1 MAFELI
7 DVGLKNLLYKL
18 YNHTNIMY
26 YRKKHGRGFRY
37 VDSTDKT
44 IKDKNLKDW
53 FKALV
58 IPPAW
63 TDVEITTNKS
73 AKILVTGRDDKNRK
87 QYIYNPKYREKQE
100 QQKFDRILKF
110 AGQLERMRR
119 VTGQHLR
126 KRKLVKEKVLAC
138 MVRLLEA
145 AYFRPGSDYY
155 AKENESYGL
164 TTMRSKHLQ
173 IEHDELIFN
182 YIGKSGKEQERHIVD
197 KKLAKIVQEID
208 DLPGYEIFKFIDE
221 AGEKQD
227 VKSEHLNDYIK
238 EVMGEEFSAK
248 DFRTWA
254 GTVIAAMALDEIG
267 FSKKQDQKE
276 LDKNIREAVIKV
288 SERLGNTPSVA
299 RSSYIDP
306 RVIDEY
312 IDGKTINYFQ
322 KEIARLLK
330 VNENL
335 SREEIGVLC
344 MLKKKL
350 K

>member
-1 MAFELI
+1 
-7 DVGLKNLLYKL
+7 
-18 YNHTNIMY
+18 MY
-26 YRKKHGRGFRY
+26 YRKKHGKGFRY
-37 VDSTDKT
+37 IDDSNTT
-44 IKDKNLKDW
+44 IKDKELKAW
-53 FKALV
+53 FKSLV

-63 TDVEITTNKS
+63 TEVEIDPKKN
-73 AKILVTGRDDKNRK
+73 AKIMVTGRDDKKRK
-87 QYIYNPKYREKQE
+87 QYIYNPKFRQKQD
-100 QQKFDRILKF
+100 QQKFDRILNF
-110 AGQLERMRR
+110 ADQLEHMRR

-126 KRKLVKEKVLAC
+126 KRKLEKNKVLAC

-145 AYFRPGSDYY
+145 AYFRPGSDRYS
-155 AKENESYGL
+155 KENHSYGL

-173 IEHDELIFN
+173 VEGNELIFS

-197 KKLAKIVQEID
+197 KKLAKVVQEID

-221 AGEKQD
+221 DGVKQD
-227 VKSEHLNDYIK
+227 VKSDHLNEYIR
-238 EVMGEEFSAK
+238 EVMGDEFSAK

-267 FSKKQDQKE
+267 FSKEQDQKE

-306 RVIDEY
+306 RIIEEY

-322 KEIARLLK
+322 KEISRLLK
-330 VNENL
+330 LNENL

-344 MLKKKL
+344 MLNSKL